1 MSMSVEGVPLVIV
14 TYEDIY
20 QWVAE
25 QEDGLGDKYQ
35 EQAAVVRLCPSDIES
50 LGLRDSERVELR
62 SESGSIVV
70 EAKPEAVCEEG
81 TGFMP
86 VSLYSNQLA
95 DYHPSP
101 SGLPRVKHIKVRA
114 VPTDK
119 EVTLLSDLLVRTSIA

>member
-35 EQAAVVRLCPSDIES
+35 KQAAVVRLCPSDIES

-70 EAKPEAVCEEG
+70 EAKPDAVCREG

-101 SGLPRVKHIKVRA
+101 SGLPRVKHVQVIA

-119 EVTLLSDLLVRTSIA
+119 EVTPLSDLLVRKSIA